1 MGQKME
7 RFLKH
12 RDYIMIAGPTAGG
25 KSAYALAL
33 AKALD
38 GVIINADSMQV
49 YTDLSVLTARPSA
62 ADVAKIPHRLY
73 GEIDGAVRFSA
84 GMWLEAAKH
93 HIKEARTA
101 GKWPILVGGTG
112 FYLRAAEQGL
122 SAIPDIPN
130 NVRAEVVAEHAQK
143 GGEAML
149 AYLAE
154 VDPDIASRLVPGDSQ
169 RLIRATEVY
178 RHTGI
183 ALSKFQKQS
192 PTGGLTGK
200 ALKITHLP
208 PREVIYARIDTRFDE
223 MMATTALAEVEK
235 LLARNLAA
243 DLPVMKALGVSALR
257 DYLQE
262 KQSLE
267 RATYLAKRDSRHYA
281 KRQMTWLRNN
291 FITNLLSEELYSER
305 NFNKFFPKILKMI

>member
-1 MGQKME
+1 ME

-183 ALSKFQKQS
+183 ALSKFQEQP
-192 PTGGLTGK
+192 PTGGLSGR

-208 PREVIYARIDTRFDE
+208 PREVIYARINTRFDE
-223 MMATTALAEVEK
+223 MIATTALSEVEK
-235 LLARNLAA
+235 LLARNLPP
-243 DLPVMKALGVSALR
+243 DLPIMKALGVSSLR
-257 DYLQE
+257 DYLQG
-262 KQSLE
+262 KQSFE
-267 RATYLAKRDSRHYA
+267 QATYLAKRDSRHFA
-281 KRQMTWLRNN
+281 KRQMTWLRNK
-291 FITNLLSEELYSER
+291 FITNLLTEELYSER
-305 NFNKFFPKILKMI
+305 SSIDSFQKFSK